1 MVNENDMGSYVF
13 VSFCVCSF
21 RWLQILFFFFCIIF
35 CLSAYW
41 GFCFQ
46 LFVDGLIVLLLD
58 GDTALVAYNFLF
70 CRGPHCFVVHDIFLL
85 DRFVI

>member
-1 MVNENDMGSYVF
+1 MKMIWVPMFLCLFVYVVF
-13 VSFCVCSF
+13 VGCKSFF
-21 RWLQILFFFFCIIF
+21 FFFFCIIF

-58 GDTALVAYNFLF
+58 DDTALVAYNFLF